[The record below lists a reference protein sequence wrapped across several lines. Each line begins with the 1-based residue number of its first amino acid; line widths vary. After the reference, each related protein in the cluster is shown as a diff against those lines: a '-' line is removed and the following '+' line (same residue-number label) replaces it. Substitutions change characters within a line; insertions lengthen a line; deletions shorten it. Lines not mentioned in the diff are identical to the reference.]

1 MSYLN
6 DLVVDCLQ
14 FERAFCGAECPFNID
29 VPDFIGKLQQGR
41 FNAAYKTYQHA
52 VGFPGIVSSLCHEPC
67 KLVCPLK
74 DNGGAISLR
83 LLEKAAMK
91 YARSTNPDQF
101 NMPLKDKRIAI
112 IGGGICGLACA
123 LRLST
128 RKYDVTIFEKSDKIG
143 GHLYDVADSKIFL
156 EDIELQFS
164 FESYSLV
171 LNSEIND
178 LKELDFDA
186 IFIATGKGGSD
197 FGLLRSNDGA
207 YATSAQG
214 VFIGGSIT
222 GANTMQAI
230 AQGLEVSNAI
240 ERYLKIGKMNQPEA
254 EKGTKLTLDAIRII
268 PNDAI
273 LPANADL
280 YSKEETIAEAKRCLK
295 CKCDACNHYSPLLSY
310 FDKFPRRVT
319 EEVEITIVPS
329 SLDGDA
335 SIATRLIATCNQCG
349 LCKEVCPVNIDVG
362 KFLLESHRTMREK
375 DKMPWAFHEFFLR
388 DMEFSN
394 SDAALTKL
402 PEGYSKSSY
411 FFFPGCQLGASDPE
425 YVLSSYRF
433 LTSRFP
439 DTALMLNCCG
449 APADWAG
456 DEPIHN
462 RTMQQIKE
470 NWISLGKPT
479 AIFACPMCKK
489 MFQDYLPEIKGIFLY
504 DLIEEKDITVNN
516 KFKEIA
522 ASVFDPCASR
532 HEPELQNSIRKMA
545 TKVGFKLEP
554 LPMEGKMAECC
565 SYGGQVAIAN
575 PPYARYTAQKR
586 IAQNDNP
593 YITYCS
599 NCRDIF
605 TREGKQTWHILD
617 VLFNL
622 EQKSR
627 ETLPSI
633 SQRRYN
639 RLLLRQQ
646 VLSEFWNEQFTIKN
660 EDMVIQIP
668 EKLKE
673 KLSNEY
679 ILESDIQKVIAECEQ
694 SGNKIYDPAKDIYT
708 GYMQIGNMTI
718 WAVYRTTKEAN
729 YELINAYCHRMKIE
743 D

>member
-29 VPDFIGKLQQGR
+29 IPNFIGTLQQGR
-41 FNAAYKTYQHA
+41 FNSAYKTYQHA

-101 NMPLKDKRIAI
+101 NMPPKDKRIAI

-128 RKYDVTIFEKSDKIG
+128 RKYDVTVFEKSDKIG

-171 LNSEIND
+171 LNREIND

-186 IFIATGKGGSD
+186 IFIATGKDGSD

-230 AQGLEVSNAI
+230 AQGLEASNAV
-240 ERYLKIGKMNQPEA
+240 ERYLKIGKMNQPLA
-254 EKGTKLTLDAIRII
+254 EQGTKLTLDAIRII

-280 YSKEETIAEAKRCLK
+280 YSKEETISEAKRCLK

-319 EEVEITIVPS
+319 EEVEITLVPS

-433 LTSRFP
+433 LTNRFP

-462 RTMQQIKE
+462 RAMQQIKE

-504 DLIEEKDITVNN
+504 DLIEEKDINPSN

-575 PPYARYTAQKR
+575 PPYASYTARKR

-617 VLFNL
+617 VLFDL

-673 KLSNEY
+673 KLNNEY

-694 SGNKIYDPAKDIYT
+694 SGSKIYDPAKDIYT

-718 WAVYRTTKEAN
+718 WAVYRTIKEDN
-729 YELINAYCHRMKIE
+729 YELVNAYCHRMKIE

>member
-14 FERAFCGAECPFNID
+14 FERAFCVAECPFDID

-41 FNAAYKTYQHA
+41 FNAAYKAYQNA

-67 KLVCPLK
+67 KEVCPLK
-74 DNGGAISLR
+74 DNGGSISLK
-83 LLEKAAMK
+83 LLEKAAME
-91 YARSTNPDQF
+91 YARSTSPSQF
-101 NMPLKDKRIAI
+101 NMPPKDKRIAI

-123 LRLST
+123 LRLTT
-128 RKYDVTIFEKSDKIG
+128 RKYNVTIFEKSDRIG
-143 GHLYDVADSKIFL
+143 GHLYDVADPKIFL

-164 FESYSLV
+164 HESYSLV
-171 LNSEIND
+171 LNKEIDD
-178 LKELDFDA
+178 LKELEFDA
-186 IFIATGKGGSD
+186 IFIATGIGGND
-197 FGLLRSNDGA
+197 FGLLQSNDGA
-207 YATSAQG
+207 YATSEKG

-222 GANTMQAI
+222 SANTMEAI
-230 AQGLEVSNAI
+230 AQGLDASNAI
-240 ERYLKIGKMNQPEA
+240 ERYIKIGKMNQP
-254 EKGTKLTLDAIRII
+254 KTDQGTKLTVDAIRII
-268 PNDAI
+268 PNEAI
-273 LPANADL
+273 LPANDNL

-295 CKCDACNHYSPLLSY
+295 CKCDACNHYSPLLNY

-319 EEVEITIVPS
+319 EEVQITLVPS

-335 SIATRLIATCNQCG
+335 SMATRLIATCNQCG
-349 LCKEVCPVNIDVG
+349 LCKEVCPVDIDVG
-362 KFLLESHRTMREK
+362 KFFLESHRTMRENG
-375 DKMPWAFHEFFLR
+375 KMPWAFHEFYLR
-388 DMEFSN
+388 DMEFSS

-402 PEGYSKSSY
+402 PKGYSKSSY

-433 LTSRFP
+433 LTNLFP

-449 APADWAG
+449 APAEWAG

-462 RTMQQIKE
+462 KVISQIKE
-470 NWISLGKPT
+470 NWVSLGKPT
-479 AIFACPMCKK
+479 GIFTCPMCKK
-489 MFQDYLPEIKGIFLY
+489 MFQEYLPEIKSIFLY
-504 DLIEEKDITVNN
+504 DLIEEKDIAPNN

-545 TKVGFKLEP
+545 TKTGFKLEP
-554 LPMEGKMAECC
+554 LPMEGEMAECC

-575 PPYARYTAQKR
+575 PPYASYTAQKR

-617 VLFNL
+617 IIFDLD
-622 EQKSR
+622 QKSR
-627 ETLPSI
+627 ETLPTI

-646 VLSEFWNEQFTIKN
+646 ILKEFWNEQFIIKRD
-660 EDMVIQIP
+660 DMVIQIS

-673 KLSNEY
+673 KLHNEY
-679 ILESDIQKVIAECEQ
+679 ILESDIQKVINDCEKNG
-694 SGNKIYDPAKDIYT
+694 SKIYNPDNETYT
-708 GYMQIGNMTI
+708 GYKQIGNMTI
-718 WAVYRTTKEAN
+718 WAVYRIVKEGN
-729 YELINAYCHRMKIE
+729 FELVNAYCHRMKIE